1 MNLFKQF
8 QSGLIKTSA
17 FLSTN
22 ILDVLST
29 KKIDQEML
37 DEIES
42 ILLSSDTSP
51 EVTNQLI
58 KKIQSSKFFNKLICN
73 FETDIA

>member
-42 ILLSSDTSP
+42 ILLSSDISL
-51 EVTNQLI
+51 EVTNQFI
-58 KKIQSSKFFNKLICN
+58 KKF
-73 FETDIA
+73 